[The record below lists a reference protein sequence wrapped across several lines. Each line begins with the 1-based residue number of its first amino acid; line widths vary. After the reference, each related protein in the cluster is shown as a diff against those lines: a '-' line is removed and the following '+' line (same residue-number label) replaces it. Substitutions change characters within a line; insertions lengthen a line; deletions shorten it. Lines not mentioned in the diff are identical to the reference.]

1 MQTNIVPTKANL
13 IKAKNLLD
21 FSEKGFELLDKKRNV
36 LIREMMGLMDKAKD
50 VQNRV
55 SSTFEEAYKA
65 LQVVNVS
72 MGVNNVEEIAISV
85 PTTEKYEILLK
96 SVMGVEIPF
105 VKYGKK
111 DLEPYYGFFRT
122 NPALD
127 IAVTKFKEVKY
138 LIYELAE
145 IENSVFKLAMEIK
158 KTQKRANALEKIQI
172 PKYQEQVKI
181 IEEVLEEKEREDFFR
196 LKRLKQ
202 RK

>member
-1 MQTNIVPTKANL
+1 MQTSAAPTKANL

-21 FSEKGFELLDKKRNV
+21 FSQKGFELLDKKRNV
-36 LIREMMGLMDKAKD
+36 LIQEMMGLMDKAKG

-55 SSTFEEAYKA
+55 SFTFEEAYKA

-72 MGVNNVEEIAISV
+72 MGVNNVEEIAISI
-85 PTTEKYEILLK
+85 PTKEKYEILLK

-105 VKYGKK
+105 VKYSKK

-172 PKYQEQVKI
+172 PKYQQQVKF